1 MSMIRSL
8 LLLVNRPCTIVQTRH
23 LTLYQVENTMTQE
36 QSTKPPSLTEVQL
49 KKLVLEA
56 IDDAADTNNP
66 ETFHALFGHLDRG
79 LQTNDVIHGLEANW
93 KFERSPVFNE
103 FYWQWKYYIETES
116 VGGDAILIIIAVD
129 TLRREFEV
137 ITRWRQ

>member
-1 MSMIRSL
+1 
-8 LLLVNRPCTIVQTRH
+8 
-23 LTLYQVENTMTQE
+23 MTQE
-36 QSTKPPSLTEVQL
+36 HGTKPPSLTEAQL

-56 IDDAADTNNP
+56 IDDAADTDNP

-93 KFERSPVFNE
+93 KFERSPLFKE
-103 FYWQWKYYIETES
+103 FYWQWSYYIDSES
-116 VGGDAILIIIAVD
+116 VGGDAITIIIAVD